1 MAANI
6 NTDVE
11 DVDLAT
17 LAIPDNM
24 RSGRNSLT
32 MAWWGVC
39 SALFY
44 IFLAATLAM
53 AFGSMNTII
62 GMVLSVISY
71 GLINGVLTRYAIR
84 TGLSVSLFSRVLFG
98 KVGALLATLIF
109 FLTAIYYAV
118 FEGNT
123 P

>member
-44 IFLAATLAM
+44 IF
-53 AFGSMNTII
+53 
-62 GMVLSVISY
+62 
-71 GLINGVLTRYAIR
+71 
-84 TGLSVSLFSRVLFG
+84 
-98 KVGALLATLIF
+98 
-109 FLTAIYYAV
+109 
-118 FEGNT
+118 
-123 P
+123 